1 MNISLLETGLFPD
14 TETVEAAIEH
24 LEPIHN
30 VYRYKLVAHERSEEE
45 WDQMLDEIIASDRVL
60 TI

>member
-1 MNISLLETGLFPD
+1 MNISILETGLFPD
-14 TETVEAAIEH
+14 VKTVEEAISH

-30 VYRYKLVAHERSEEE
+30 VYRYRINDNQLSDDE